1 LYRLHVVRMLG
12 VYLRGWTIISP
23 INFSTVS
30 ISILISAAGA
40 LWSLQSDNGRGVRDV
55 FGRNRTK
62 RRQHGHPCGIGL
74 QALWRCL
81 TSIGTH

>member
-30 ISILISAAGA
+30 ISILISVVER
-40 LWSLQSDNGRGVRDV
+40 L
-55 FGRNRTK
+55 
-62 RRQHGHPCGIGL
+62 
-74 QALWRCL
+74 
-81 TSIGTH
+81 